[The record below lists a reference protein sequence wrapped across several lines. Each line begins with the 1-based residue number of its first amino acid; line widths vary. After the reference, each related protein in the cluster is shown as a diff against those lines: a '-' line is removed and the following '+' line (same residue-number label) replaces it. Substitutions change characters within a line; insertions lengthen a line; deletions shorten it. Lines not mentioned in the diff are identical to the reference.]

1 MGNQSVSY
9 LQPDFKLGKYTIKS
23 LLGRGGM
30 AEVYRAYNP
39 DLAQDVAIKVLNPS
53 FVKSDEASTRFRRE
67 AQAIAGLSHSNIVRV
82 YDFAVQ
88 DHYHYM
94 VMELLDGVPLDELLK
109 EYPQGMPH
117 DQITNFFGQLASAV
131 SYAHEQGVIHR
142 DIKPSNMIIVEDRLV
157 LTDFGLAKIMGQAS
171 LTMTGT
177 SSGTPA
183 YMAPEQAA
191 GEEITNRTDIYTLGV
206 VLYEMATGR
215 VPFQGDT
222 FANVLIQHLKEAPK
236 RPTEVSSTINPVLEP
251 VILRAMA
258 KQPDLRYDDVNQMLK
273 EISGTSAEISQETM
287 KISTQVIE
295 AMSSPY
301 FDKGGATYV
310 GLPASDPNISVAEIA
325 QHKTEKRRWQVLAGV
340 GLISLILLAGALVIT
355 QLGDD
360 DAPDNTG
367 NNSEVADVPPAP
379 DRMVYVPEGSFQMG
393 SAQGRDNE
401 SPVHEVQVHEFF
413 IDKYEVTNEDYY
425 AFVQETGFYPEPD
438 VWERLDSSIW
448 HIEGSEVYLIG
459 DLNDRWSYNG
469 TNILETE
476 NASMTVDL
484 NADDETGTVIVEF
497 DGIIRPEDGI
507 EYAGRIRIEH
517 DVFETQANF
526 NEGGVGD
533 HVLMHGDSGQ
543 ESSSLPRVIS
553 PVATWGQA
561 RLFVNDEQIYSDLGA
576 HFMLLGGIRDDDLRI
591 LKADGTCCYSLLSP
605 SNGLVDETT
614 QQMTLF
620 LFKGSAAGSY
630 GDSTPGEIGAPV
642 ENVWLNIHVQ
652 QVDIVERPAEELS
665 HFPEG
670 TENMP
675 VTGITWNAAQAY
687 CEWNDKR
694 LPTEAEWEYAARG
707 VQNFLYP
714 WGDGQTINDSIPAN
728 VLEGMGLHDVG
739 SFEDGVSPFG
749 AYDMAGN
756 AWEWVSDWYAADY
769 YANSESDNPLGPNS
783 GEQRVVRGGSYIQP
797 DPSGIIEFRTTHR
810 RPLDPSQQLDD
821 VGFRCASDYF
831 EMGAQ

>member
-9 LQPDFKLGKYTIKS
+9 LQPDFQLGKYTIKS

-67 AQAIAGLSHSNIVRV
+67 AQAIAGLSHPNIVRV

-88 DHYHYM
+88 DNYHYM
-94 VMELLDGVPLDELLK
+94 VMELLDGVPLDELLH
-109 EYPQGMPH
+109 EYPQGMPYE
-117 DQITNFFGQLASAV
+117 QIKKYFSQLASAV

-142 DIKPSNMIIVEDRLV
+142 DIKPSNMIIVEERLV

-222 FANVLIQHLKEAPK
+222 FANVLIKHLKEAPK

-295 AMSSPY
+295 ALSSPY
-301 FDKGGATYV
+301 FEKNGSTLIGV
-310 GLPASDPNISVAEIA
+310 PSSDPNISVAELA
-325 QHKTEKRRWQVLAGV
+325 QHKTEKQRWQAIAVV
-340 GLISLILLAGALVIT
+340 GLIALVLLAGAFIIT

-360 DAPDNTG
+360 TNDNA
-367 NNSEVADVPPAP
+367 NNNEVADIPAP
-379 DRMVYVPEGSFQMG
+379 DGMVYVPEGSFQMG

-401 SPVHEVQVHEFF
+401 SPVHEVQIHQFY
-413 IDKYEVTNEDYY
+413 IDQYEVTNEDYY
-425 AFVQETGFYPEPD
+425 AFVKETGFYPEPA
-438 VWERLDSSIW
+438 VWERPENSIW
-448 HIEGSEVYLIG
+448 NIEGSDIYVIG
-459 DLNDRWSYNG
+459 DINDRWSYNG
-469 TNILETE
+469 TNVLDTE
-476 NASMTVDL
+476 NATMTVDL
-484 NADDETGTVIVEF
+484 NADEESGTVIVEF

-507 EYAGRIRIEH
+507 EYAGHIRIEH
-517 DVFETQANF
+517 EVFQAQANF

-543 ESSSLPRVIS
+543 ESSSLPRVVA

-561 RLFVNDEQIYSDLGA
+561 RLFVNDEEVYSDLGA
-576 HFMLLGGIRDDDLRI
+576 HFMLLGGIRDEQLRI

-605 SNGLVDETT
+605 SNGLVDESKH
-614 QQMTLF
+614 QMTLF

-630 GDSTPGEIGAPV
+630 SDTNPAEVGVPTQ
-642 ENVWLNIHVQ
+642 NVWLNLQVQ
-652 QVDIVERPAEELS
+652 NVDIIERPSEELS
-665 HFPEG
+665 HYPEG

-675 VTGITWNAAQAY
+675 VTSITWNAAQAY
-687 CEWNDKR
+687 CEWDNKR
-694 LPTEAEWEYAARG
+694 LPTEAEWEFAARG

-714 WGDGQTINDSIPAN
+714 WGDDQTINGSIPAN
-728 VLEGMGLHDVG
+728 VLEGMGLQDVG
-739 SFEDGVSPFG
+739 SFDDGASPFG

-756 AWEWVSDWYAADY
+756 AWEWVSDWYAPDY

-783 GEQRVVRGGSYIQP
+783 GEQRVARGGSFIQP

-810 RPLDPSQQLDD
+810 RPLDPAEQLDD

-831 EMGAQ
+831 EMGVE